1 MNSMIKDVKL
11 AVVIPSLNEEETLPK
26 LLNQLNELLSS
37 FKFLKQYNLIVV
49 DDGSTD
55 NTIEKIIDTPNLKLI
70 SHGYNMGIGAAV
82 RSGLQFAEEN
92 KYDIVLKIDAD
103 LQHDIGDIENIISP
117 ILNQKVDLVFGD
129 RFSGQITYKMPKI
142 RYLGNKFF
150 TFLMSK
156 ITKYD
161 ITDSQP
167 GMFAGNLKF
176 LSNVTIFSDYN
187 YTQQVIYSSYLS
199 GLKFLQV
206 PINFNIREHGKS
218 FVKLSYPFKALMQIF
233 ILMLTKNPMKSL
245 GSLAFLTFAITI
257 FISLTQLVDYF
268 TGVAPKPLMNVNL
281 VLGLGLLSSQLL
293 LTAIILKSIGN
304 IENYIRTKV
313 KSQ

>member
-1 MNSMIKDVKL
+1 MKEDYKL
-11 AVVIPSLNEEETLPK
+11 AVVIPTFNEEKTLPK
-26 LLNQLNELLSS
+26 LLEELNKLLSS
-37 FKFLKQYNLIVV
+37 FGFINKYNLIVI

-55 NTIEKIIDTPNLKLI
+55 KSVEKIKHINNVKLI
-70 SHGYNMGIGAAV
+70 SHGYNIGIGAAV
-82 RSGLQFAEEN
+82 RSGLQYAEEN
-92 KYDIVLKIDAD
+92 KYDMVLKIDAD
-103 LQHDIGDIENIISP
+103 FQHDITDIEDMILP
-117 ILNQKVDLVFGD
+117 ILNEEVDLVFGD

-142 RYLGNKFF
+142 RFVGNKFF

-156 ITKYD
+156 ITKYN

-167 GMFAGNLKF
+167 GMFTGNLKF

-199 GLKFLQV
+199 ALRFKQV

-218 FVKLSYPFKALMQIF
+218 FVKLSYPFKALMQIV

-245 GSLAFLTFAITI
+245 GSLAFLTFGITI
-257 FISLTQLVDYF
+257 FTSITQLVDYF
-268 TGVAPKPLMNVNL
+268 NGVTPKPLMNVNL
-281 VLGLGLLSSQLL
+281 ILGLGLLSSQLL

-304 IENYIRTKV
+304 IEYYIRTKV

>member
-1 MNSMIKDVKL
+1 M
-11 AVVIPSLNEEETLPK
+11 P
-26 LLNQLNELLSS
+26 
-37 FKFLKQYNLIVV
+37 
-49 DDGSTD
+49 G
-55 NTIEKIIDTPNLKLI
+55 
-70 SHGYNMGIGAAV
+70 V
-82 RSGLQFAEEN
+82 RSGLQYAEEN
-92 KYDIVLKIDAD
+92 KYDLVLKIDAD
-103 LQHDIGDIENIISP
+103 FQHDISDIEDMILP
-117 ILNQKVDLVFGD
+117 ILYDEVDLVFGD

-142 RYLGNKFF
+142 RFVGNKFF

-156 ITKYD
+156 ITKYN

-199 GLKFLQV
+199 GLRFKQV
-206 PINFNIREHGKS
+206 SINFNIREHGKS
-218 FVKLSYPFKALMQIF
+218 FVKLSYPFKALMQIV

-257 FISLTQLVDYF
+257 FTSVTQLVDYF
-268 TGVAPKPLMNVNL
+268 NGVAPKPLMNVNL
-281 VLGLGLLSSQLL
+281 ILGLGLLSSQLL

-304 IENYIRTKV
+304 IEYYIRTKV

>member
-1 MNSMIKDVKL
+1 MKEDYKL
-11 AVVIPSLNEEETLPK
+11 AVVIPTLNEEKTLPK
-26 LLNQLNELLSS
+26 LLEELNKLLGS
-37 FKFLKQYNLIVV
+37 FGFINKYKLIVI

-55 NTIEKIIDTPNLKLI
+55 KSVEKIKHISNVKLI
-70 SHGYNMGIGAAV
+70 SHGYNIGIGAAV
-82 RSGLQFAEEN
+82 RSGLQYAEEN
-92 KYDIVLKIDAD
+92 KYDLVLKIDAD
-103 LQHDIGDIENIISP
+103 FQHDISDIEDMILP
-117 ILNQKVDLVFGD
+117 ILYDEVDLVFGD

-142 RYLGNKFF
+142 RFVGNKFF

-156 ITKYD
+156 ITKYN

-199 GLKFLQV
+199 GLRFKQV
-206 PINFNIREHGKS
+206 SINFNIREHGKS
-218 FVKLSYPFKALMQIF
+218 FVKLSYPFKALMQIV

-257 FISLTQLVDYF
+257 FTSVTQLVDYF
-268 TGVAPKPLMNVNL
+268 NGVAPKPLMNVNL
-281 VLGLGLLSSQLL
+281 ILGLGLLSSQLL

-304 IENYIRTKV
+304 IEYYIRTKV